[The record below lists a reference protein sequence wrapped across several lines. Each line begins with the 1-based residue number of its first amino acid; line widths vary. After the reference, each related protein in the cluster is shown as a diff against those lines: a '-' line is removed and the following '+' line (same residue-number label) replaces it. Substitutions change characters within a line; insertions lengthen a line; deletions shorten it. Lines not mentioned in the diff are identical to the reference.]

1 MNSWVALSAF
11 ACAEK
16 RRAFLAYDPDTALRG
31 QPSLRPPASDLEVA
45 EVLQAVGSV
54 P

>member
-1 MNSWVALSAF
+1 MNSWVALSAS
-11 ACAEK
+11 ACAGK
-16 RRAFLAYDPDTALRG
+16 RRVFLAYDPDTALL
-31 QPSLRPPASDLEVA
+31 SLRPPVSDLEVA